1 MILDYLCDDCRE
13 HFENVKKRLDV
24 LGVSYTVNP
33 LIVRGLD
40 YYTNTV
46 FEFISNE
53 IGSQGA
59 VRAGGRYN
67 GLVEEIGG
75 NSVPG
80 LGFAGVGLGAY
91 HNGNGKSEAGI

>member
-59 VRAGGRYN
+59 VCAGGDTTD
-67 GLVEEIGG
+67 L
-75 NSVPG
+75 
-80 LGFAGVGLGAY
+80 
-91 HNGNGKSEAGI
+91 

>member
-1 MILDYLCDDCRE
+1 M
-13 HFENVKKRLDV
+13 
-24 LGVSYTVNP
+24 
-33 LIVRGLD
+33 RGLD

-59 VRAGGRYN
+59 VCAGGRYN

-80 LGFAGVGLGAY
+80 LGFAMGLERIIMVME
-91 HNGNGKSEAGI
+91 NQKLEFEPERSVTFI